1 MMLLILTS
9 VLGYELKTA
18 VGTSV
23 FIMTFTALT
32 GSISH
37 FSFGDYPDLLV
48 MGLCIL
54 FTFMWAQI
62 AAVFAN
68 KAKPETLNRAVG
80 AVLVLLGVLILGFE
94 YLIK

>member
-23 FIMTFTALT
+23 FIMTFTAFT
-32 GSISH
+32 GAASH
-37 FSFGDYPDLLV
+37 FYLGGMPDLTVLI
-48 MGLCIL
+48 LCAVSTL
-54 FTFMWAQI
+54 FFARI

-68 KAKPETLNRAVG
+68 KASAKTLNRALG
-80 AVLVLLGVLILGFE
+80 IVLTVLGVAILAVKFFQ
-94 YLIK
+94 